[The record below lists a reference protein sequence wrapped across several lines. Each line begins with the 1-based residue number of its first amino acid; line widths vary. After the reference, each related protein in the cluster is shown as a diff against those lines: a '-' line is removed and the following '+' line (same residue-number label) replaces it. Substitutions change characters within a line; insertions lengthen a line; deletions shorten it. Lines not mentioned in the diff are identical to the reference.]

1 MKEEEQGAGETCTA
15 ASAALG
21 PAAARGVEVRAGVPQ
36 TPPAAPGSAETTTS
50 GASPAGSRASP
61 LPAGQSTASVTA
73 FRGIR
78 VGTWD
83 RYAIKDFLG
92 QGGMG
97 VVYRAF
103 DPRLKRPVALKF
115 IRQDDPELAR
125 RFLQEAQAQARV
137 EHEHVCKV
145 YEAGEVEGQLFI
157 AMQLIEGRTLK
168 DAYAQMTLEE
178 KLRVMEQVSEGLH
191 AAHRIGLVHRDM
203 KPSNVMVAKTE
214 DGRWWPYVMDFGLAR
229 DIDSHGETAVGAVL
243 GTPAYMAIE
252 QASGLIQNLDRRTDV
267 YSIGATMY
275 EVLTGRPPFE
285 APSPGALLIKVI
297 SEEPLPLR
305 KLDPVVPVDV
315 DTIVMKCLEKEQAR
329 RYDSAR
335 ALADDIRR
343 YLDGEPILARSASLL
358 YRLRRRARK
367 QKTLFAVIAV
377 ATVAIMIAAGLG
389 VRTAWRARS
398 HALLAQR
405 FGSEAKE
412 IEAIMRF
419 SFLSPLHNTQR
430 ESGIL
435 KQRMERIERQM
446 AAVGDIGLGPGHY
459 ALGRGY
465 MALRDYTRARE
476 HLELT
481 SQHGYQDASVAL
493 ALGQTYAALYQEGLE
508 QIERV
513 GDPDERSLKQKEIEA
528 ELRAPAVEH
537 LRRARGAALE
547 SSSAVAGLLAFLE
560 GRHDEALRMAA
571 RARQESVW
579 EYEAIVLE
587 GDTHRSLGSAKAG
600 TGDYDGALEE
610 YQSAMVAYRE
620 AARIGE
626 SDPHVYDR
634 ISGQLRTI
642 LTLRLYGVRGDAEAD
657 FRAAMEASRFAAQ
670 ADPES
675 AVPHTAAA
683 DGLCLW
689 GNYLTDQGRNEEAI
703 GVLQEA
709 AEEARFAVRLDPR
722 NEEAHSKLG
731 LAMALRGSIEK
742 NSGVD
747 PRPSL
752 DAAIDSLKK
761 ATSINPR
768 SIGDYNILG
777 LAYLDT
783 GEYQM
788 MHGGDPREA
797 LQQSI
802 ACYRKAFAVSPK
814 YDAGHI
820 NISLAFFDLAS
831 YQQTRGIDPTDSIDG
846 ALAACAEAAAINP
859 NDPYVYNNRGMTL
872 VLLARHELDS
882 GLDPRPTVERAITE
896 LVKSAELD
904 PEDPTPPLE
913 TGKAY
918 GCAAEYELL
927 QGRDPSSLIEKASRS
942 IEESRVL
949 KPSGADT
956 EAAAVW
962 VCASEAEV
970 ESGRSPDLMVRRAIE
985 SAHRASQTNP
995 GDFRSHTHA
1004 GRAHTLQASWLIK
1017 NHRPA
1022 EESLRASERSFEAA
1036 LALNPN
1042 AWEAC
1047 AGVAELCRWRAEEQI
1062 GEGRDAGEIIAA
1074 GMKAADQARSINPRA
1089 ARAMFTKGILL
1100 LLAARTARTA
1110 HPGAPTGDTLRL
1122 ARQALESSVKLNRNL
1137 AIRAEPHIRATG
1149 EGLR

>member
-1 MKEEEQGAGETCTA
+1 M
-15 ASAALG
+15 
-21 PAAARGVEVRAGVPQ
+21 
-36 TPPAAPGSAETTTS
+36 
-50 GASPAGSRASP
+50 
-61 LPAGQSTASVTA
+61 
-73 FRGIR
+73 
-78 VGTWD
+78 
-83 RYAIKDFLG
+83 
-92 QGGMG
+92 
-97 VVYRAF
+97 
-103 DPRLKRPVALKF
+103 
-115 IRQDDPELAR
+115 
-125 RFLQEAQAQARV
+125 
-137 EHEHVCKV
+137 
-145 YEAGEVEGQLFI
+145 
-157 AMQLIEGRTLK
+157 
-168 DAYAQMTLEE
+168 
-178 KLRVMEQVSEGLH
+178 
-191 AAHRIGLVHRDM
+191 
-203 KPSNVMVAKTE
+203 
-214 DGRWWPYVMDFGLAR
+214 
-229 DIDSHGETAVGAVL
+229 L

-252 QASGLIQNLDRRTDV
+252 QASGLVQNLDRRTDV

-305 KLDPVVPVDV
+305 KLDPVVPADV

-398 HALLAQR
+398 QALLAQR

-430 ESGIL
+430 ESGML
-435 KQRMERIERQM
+435 KQRMERIARQM
-446 AAVGDIGLGPGHY
+446 AEVGDIGLGPGHY

-465 MALRDYTRARE
+465 MALRDYRRARE

-508 QIERV
+508 QIERI
-513 GDPDERSLKQKEIEA
+513 GDPDERALKQKEIET

-537 LRRARGAALE
+537 LRLVSGASIE
-547 SSSAVAGLLAFLE
+547 SSSTVAGLLAFIE

-587 GDTHRSLGSAKAG
+587 GDTHRSLGSAMAD
-600 TGDYDGALEE
+600 TGDYDGALDE
-610 YQSAMVAYRE
+610 YQLAMVAYRE

-657 FRAAMEASRFAAQ
+657 FRAAMDASRIAAQ
-670 ADPES
+670 ADPGS

-689 GNYLTDQGRNEEAI
+689 GNYLTDEGRNEEAI
-703 GVLQEA
+703 GVLREA
-709 AEEARFAVRLDPR
+709 AEEAHVAVRLDPR
-722 NEEAHSKLG
+722 NDEAHSKLG
-731 LAMALRGSIEK
+731 LAMALRGAIER

-752 DAAIDSLKK
+752 DAAIDSLTK

-768 SIGDYNILG
+768 SIGDYNIMG

-788 MHGGDPREA
+788 MHGGDPREP
-797 LQQSI
+797 LEHSI
-802 ACYRKAFAVSPK
+802 ACYRKAFAVSPS

-820 NISLAFFDLAS
+820 NTSLAYFDLAS
-831 YQQTRGIDPTDSIDG
+831 YQESRGIDPSDAIDG
-846 ALAACAEAAAINP
+846 ALEACDKAAAINS

-872 VLLARHELDS
+872 VLLARHELES
-882 GLDPRPTVERAITE
+882 GLDPRPSVQRALE
-896 LVKSAELD
+896 DLKQSARID
-904 PEDPTPPLE
+904 PEGATPPLE
-913 TGKAY
+913 SAKAY
-918 GCAAEYELL
+918 RCQAEYELL
-927 QGRDPSSLIEKASRS
+927 LGRDPSSFIEKASSS
-942 IEESRVL
+942 IEESRAL

-962 VCASEAEV
+962 LCAGEVEA
-970 ESGRSPDLMVRRAIE
+970 ESGRNPEIMVSRALE
-985 SAHRASQTNP
+985 SARWARQTNP
-995 GDFRSHTHA
+995 ADFESHILA
-1004 GRAHTLQASWLIK
+1004 GRAHALLASWLIK
-1017 NHRPA
+1017 NNRPA
-1022 EESLRASERSFEAA
+1022 EASLRASDRSFEAA
-1036 LALNPN
+1036 LEINPN
-1042 AWEAC
+1042 AWQART
-1047 AGVAELCRWRAEEQI
+1047 GVAELCRWRVEEQQR
-1062 GEGRDAGEIIAA
+1062 GQARDTGEIIAA
-1074 GMKAADQARSINPRA
+1074 GMKAADQALSINPRA
-1089 ARAMFTKGILL
+1089 ARAMLTKGLLL
-1100 LLAARTARTA
+1100 LLAARRAQT
-1110 HPGAPTGDTLRL
+1110 GAPARDALRL
-1122 ARQALESSVKLNRNL
+1122 AREALESAVKANRNL
-1137 AIRAEPHIRATG
+1137 ATRVEPYLHATAAG
-1149 EGLR
+1149 PQ